1 MIRAGLVQIRYEEG
15 NVTSVAFNQD
25 HEDTLAYSGQQML
38 SVRTG
43 SHRPSR
49 QHLNSLVV
57 AFHGTTVYCLH
68 NQELQQQEVALGG
81 TVEQLMDAGKWT
93 DAFKVACLGVPLE
106 VWDALG
112 SSALL
117 ALNLDIA
124 QRAYIQTHDFLM
136 LNLVHRLKLM
146 RQAAVHDSILV
157 GEVLAQQARPPWDG
171 VARATGPRLPD
182 MVRKLQ
188 RSLNQYMAVGN
199 YTECNIAFFIT
210 QGKYEDAAHAFAKA
224 KAGDRIMEMWTDLRQ
239 FDKAKKWA
247 QLVGQGD
254 ESVDAIQAQQAQWS
268 EEIRDYKAAAEVY
281 ICSGEHEKAVSL
293 LVRNTLDWSYLLQ
306 VTRKLDR

>member
-1 MIRAGLVQIRYEEG
+1 MQIRYEEG

-81 TVEQLMDAGKWT
+81 TVEQLVDAGKFA
-93 DAFKVACLGVPLE
+93 DAHKVACLGVPLE

-117 ALNLDIA
+117 ALDLDIA
-124 QRAYIQTHDFLM
+124 RRAFIRTHDFLM

-157 GEVLAQQARPPWDG
+157 GEVLAHQVCPP
-171 VARATGPRLPD
+171 
-182 MVRKLQ
+182 
-188 RSLNQYMAVGN
+188 
-199 YTECNIAFFIT
+199 
-210 QGKYEDAAHAFAKA
+210 
-224 KAGDRIMEMWTDLRQ
+224 
-239 FDKAKKWA
+239 
-247 QLVGQGD
+247 
-254 ESVDAIQAQQAQWS
+254 
-268 EEIRDYKAAAEVY
+268 
-281 ICSGEHEKAVSL
+281 
-293 LVRNTLDWSYLLQ
+293 
-306 VTRKLDR
+306 